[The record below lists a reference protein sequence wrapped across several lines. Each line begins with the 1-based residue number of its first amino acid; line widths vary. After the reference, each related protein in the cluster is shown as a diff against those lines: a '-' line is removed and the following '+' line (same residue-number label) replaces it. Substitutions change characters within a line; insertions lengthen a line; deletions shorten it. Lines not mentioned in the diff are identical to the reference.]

1 MATVTTIQPATP
13 STASTRKASKLY
25 AWMPRGV
32 LGMVMVITGAAG
44 LVYEYILSTVNTY
57 LMGNSILQFS
67 ITIGLMCLSM
77 GAGSHVQKYIEKGLA
92 EAFVF
97 VELLLVLLGG
107 FAPIAMQWV
116 FSTSQP
122 NYPWIMVIY
131 VCLVG
136 FLIGIEI
143 PIIVKINQNFTSNL
157 GDNIAGTWA
166 WDYVGGAVGVVGWV
180 WLLQSNVPLTH
191 ISFFVA
197 ACNFVAAIMALVF
210 FWRRGLMSWKMGG
223 VISAVASMLVI
234 GMTAIGFIQVDVW
247 SKVLSQK
254 LYEDPIV
261 FQEQTKYQQ
270 IVMTET
276 ANVDSSNGSTFEL
289 FLNGNKQF
297 NSSDEKIYHELLVHP
312 AMNLAARHERVL
324 VLGGGDG
331 MALREIVKYP
341 GVKEVSLVDLDPG
354 MIELA
359 RTNPLVVEL
368 NGNSFAD
375 ARVHSSMPSGV
386 QDTGSK
392 REVLVETGNIDTVDC
407 PEATGRQG
415 ERQVECVSEPVTE
428 SIGSVNV
435 FTIDA
440 DQFVSAQSGPW
451 DVVIVDLPDPNS
463 IELAKLYSLEFY
475 NKIKRNMS
483 PDGIVVVQSTSP
495 YHAKETYLCIMRTM
509 ADAGLGV
516 VPYHENVPS
525 FGDWGWIIGSPSMTS
540 NALANRAQSLDSF
553 PVDTLAV
560 DNSVFHRSLI
570 FNKGALTST
579 NNEISTLLRPTVFN
593 YYTYEA

>member
-1 MATVTTIQPATP
+1 V
-13 STASTRKASKLY
+13 
-25 AWMPRGV
+25 
-32 LGMVMVITGAAG
+32 
-44 LVYEYILSTVNTY
+44 LSTVNTY
-57 LMGNSILQFS
+57 LVGNSIEQFS
-67 ITIGLMCLSM
+67 ITIGVMFLMM
-77 GAGSHVQKYIEKGLA
+77 GIGGFLQKYMTRGLVETFILA
-92 EAFVF
+92 E
-97 VELLLVLLGG
+97 LGLVLMGG

-116 FSTSQP
+116 FSTMQADFS
-122 NYPWIMVIY
+122 WIKMVY
-131 VCLVG
+131 VCCIGL
-136 FLIGIEI
+136 LIGIEI
-143 PIIVKINQNFTSNL
+143 PLVMRINERFTSNL
-157 GDNIAGTWA
+157 GSNIAGTWA
-166 WDYVGGAVGVVGWV
+166 WDYVGGAVGVAV
-180 WLLQSNVPLTH
+180 WIIMLRMYIPLTH

-197 ACNFVAAIMALVF
+197 GCNLAVALVALWFFWKRGLLQWKLSAPFAAI
-210 FWRRGLMSWKMGG
+210 
-223 VISAVASMLVI
+223 
-234 GMTAIGFIQVDVW
+234 TAILVVAVTIAGYTNVDSW
-247 SKVLSQK
+247 SKILSQK

-276 ANVDSSNGSTFEL
+276 TNVDSVNGSTFEL

-359 RTNPLVVEL
+359 RTNPLVVKL

-375 ARVHSSMPSGV
+375 ARVHSSMPAGM
-386 QDTGSK
+386 QDTGTK
-392 REVLVETGNIDTVDC
+392 REVLVDTGNIDTVDC
-407 PEATGRQG
+407 PEATDQQGKRQM
-415 ERQVECVSEPVTE
+415 ECVSEPITE
-428 SIGSVNV
+428 SIGTVDV
-435 FTIDA
+435 FTLDA

-463 IELAKLYSLEFY
+463 VELSKLYSLEFY

-509 ADAGLGV
+509 AAAGLGV

-525 FGDWGWIIGSPSMTS
+525 FGDWGWIIGSPSMAS
-540 NALANRAQSLDSF
+540 NALTDRAQSLDSF

-570 FNKGALTST
+570 FNKGALKSA

-593 YYTYEA
+593 YYTYEAWKTD